1 MSLLAEFIV
10 DIPEFPLAKCKGIT
24 HDTLFF
30 PLRDRT
36 SHESARRAKAICNGD
51 DGFGVC
57 PHLVECA
64 AYALRKKIRH
74 GIWGGMSER
83 DRARVRRQARQE
95 KLEKLSERRAT
106 PEVVIIIRQRRRRVY
121 HGRTFDG
128 STHFAA

>member
-1 MSLLAEFIV
+1 MSLLADYVI

-30 PLRDRT
+30 PRRDRT
-36 SHESARRAKAICNGD
+36 SHESARRAKDICTGK

-57 PHLVECA
+57 PHLVGCA
-64 AYALRKKIRH
+64 AYALEHKIRH

-83 DRARVRRQARQE
+83 DRARVRRRAREE
-95 KLEKLSERRAT
+95 KLAKLSERRAT
-106 PEVVIIIRQRRRRVY
+106 PEVVIIIRTPRRRVY

-128 STHFAA
+128 SIAFAA